1 MNVREPVMSE
11 HARKVLA
18 WRESFLKMEEN
29 RFFEIMR
36 MYLGEIK
43 TPYNKQKL
51 IMNLEGF
58 FRKKENLINI
68 KSFLSEDDIKLIC
81 AIVFI
86 PDATENKL
94 TSTDGIKAKIT
105 IDSDWTGSCKLIYRY
120 DGRDLKERTVTIKQ
134 KIQ

>member
-58 FRKKENLINI
+58 F
-68 KSFLSEDDIKLIC
+68 F
-81 AIVFI
+81 FF
-86 PDATENKL
+86 
-94 TSTDGIKAKIT
+94 
-105 IDSDWTGSCKLIYRY
+105 
-120 DGRDLKERTVTIKQ
+120 
-134 KIQ
+134 

>member
-94 TSTDGIKAKIT
+94 TSFFKNTFSYSFLYET
-105 IDSDWTGSCKLIYRY
+105 LLNLEERLIIFREK
-120 DGRDLKERTVTIKQ
+120 KEVDFLLSNI
-134 KIQ
+134 